1 MLLTRAMQCARSG
14 VKRPQEVPLLGK
26 SVGLQAAQTSA
37 LRRRARAQARMSALA
52 AARSGEPGALVASEL
67 GLVARER
74 SGSGPALPGEG
85 GLPGARA
92 ARAGTERAPSARISD
107 AR

>member
-1 MLLTRAMQCARSG
+1 
-14 VKRPQEVPLLGK
+14 
-26 SVGLQAAQTSA
+26 
-37 LRRRARAQARMSALA
+37 MSALA
-52 AARSGEPGALVASEL
+52 AARSGEPGALAASEL

-74 SGSGPALPGEG
+74 SSSGSAPPGEG

-92 ARAGTERAPSARISD
+92 ARADPERAPAPRISD